1 LLGGLVLTLL
11 AAAGGCGKGEESP
24 PKEKPKEKTEATPPR
39 ARVTLVRPLRKDLR
53 YTLSRP
59 GFIEAYE
66 HTRMYAKLAGYVEKV
81 NVDIGDTLKEG
92 QSLAEIGIPEMRVE
106 LKQKEA
112 LVSQA
117 EANLGSARAKVK
129 TAEAGIVRARADV
142 RRWTV
147 EQRRQARMVQ
157 RGTLDQQSLDAVEAA
172 LEAARAAEEEAK
184 AQVLK
189 ATADVGV
196 AQENVRVAKAN
207 KDYVAA
213 LLQYTTIKAPYQG
226 VVIHRS
232 VNKGDFVQPAAG
244 GGKGDALFVVAR
256 TDKGLR
262 IFVDVP
268 EGSATSIKENTRAT
282 VQAPR
287 AAPGVEVEG
296 QVTRSSWALD
306 QSARTLRTEIH
317 LQNPGKLRPG
327 MYAYVTLTTEH
338 HQVWTLPASA
348 LVTKDNQVSCFVV
361 RGGKA
366 VKTAVRIGSGD
377 GKRVEVF
384 QVQRKRDSAGKL
396 LWQDVTGNERVIR
409 NPEKVTDGQPI
420 RVSSR

>member
-1 LLGGLVLTLL
+1 LLGGSILVLL
-11 AAAGGCGKGEESP
+11 AALGGCGKGKESSPREETKAAP
-24 PKEKPKEKTEATPPR
+24 PP
-39 ARVTLVRPLRKDLR
+39 ARVTLVRPVRTDLK

-59 GFIEAYE
+59 GYIEAYE

-92 QSLAEIGIPEMRVE
+92 QPLAGIGIPEMQVE
-106 LKQKEA
+106 LKQKQA

-117 EANLGSARAKVK
+117 EANLGSAQAKVK

-147 EQRRQARMVQ
+147 EKRRQARMVQ

-172 LEAARAAEEEAK
+172 LEAALAAQEEAK

-189 ATADVGV
+189 ATADVEV
-196 AQENVRVAKAN
+196 ARENVRVAKAN
-207 KDYVAA
+207 KEYVAA

-226 VVIHRS
+226 VVIDRS

-244 GGKGDALFVVAR
+244 GGSKGGALFVVAR

-268 EGSATSIKENTRAT
+268 EGSATLIKENTRAI

-287 AAPGVEVEG
+287 AAPGVAVEG

-317 LQNPGKLRPG
+317 LKNPGKLRPG
-327 MYAYVTLTTEH
+327 MYAYVTLTGEH
-338 HQVWTLPASA
+338 RRVWTLPASA
-348 LVTKDNQVSCFVV
+348 LVTKDNEVSCFLV
-361 RGGKA
+361 RDGKA
-366 VKTAVRIGSGD
+366 VRTPVQTGLGD

-384 QVQRKRDSAGKL
+384 QVWRKWDSGGKPV
-396 LWQDVTGNERVIR
+396 WQDVTGKERVIS
-409 NPEKVTDGQPI
+409 NPEKLTDGQTI
-420 RVSSR
+420 EIASAK